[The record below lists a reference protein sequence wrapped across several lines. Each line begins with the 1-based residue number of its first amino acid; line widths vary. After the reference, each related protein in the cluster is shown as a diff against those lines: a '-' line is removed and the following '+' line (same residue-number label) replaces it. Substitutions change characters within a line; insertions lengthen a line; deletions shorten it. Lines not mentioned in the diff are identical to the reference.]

1 MIRLLPLLI
10 AALTCSASENK
21 ASAESSS
28 PPNVLFV
35 AIDDLND
42 WIAPFGG
49 HPQAITPNLERFANR
64 GSVVFQN
71 AHCAGPV
78 CGPSR
83 SALLSGFLP
92 STTGLYGNA
101 QNMLHSELVQ
111 THATLPEY
119 FAKNGYH
126 TISRG
131 KIFHAH
137 ASKTGR
143 DDGQWA
149 FEEWL
154 PRLGGVGVDKT
165 KL

>member
-49 HPQAITPNLERFANR
+49 HLERFANR